1 VQEGSRST
9 SRLLSWQQV
18 SAWPVI
24 ILSFAY
30 IGVYIAP
37 IYWYPLRPGLV
48 TTLRVAEYVIWAV
61 FIIDYAVQL
70 SLAVNKRQFLRK
82 EWLTLLFVVFPFFRP
97 VRAVRGVL
105 FIRQASTKKKA
116 FVRSLPAILG
126 VMAVLLVVIAG
137 AAVLNAER
145 FAPHATITTPSDALW
160 WAVTAITTS
169 GGGNLAPVTNEG
181 RLVAAFLLVFGLGL
195 LTSMTGYVASWVLIQ
210 FSVARDEQATGE
222 PRTAKE
228 D

>member
-1 VQEGSRST
+1 MVKDGNLT
-9 SRLLSWQQV
+9 VTRLVWWQQL

-30 IGVYIAP
+30 IGVYIGP

-48 TTLRVAEYVIWAV
+48 ATLHVAEYVIWAV
-61 FIIDYAVQL
+61 FIVDYGVQL
-70 SLAVNKRQFLRK
+70 FLAADRRQFLRK

-97 VRAVRGVL
+97 VRAVRGLL
-105 FIRQASTKKKA
+105 FIRQASTKKKSL
-116 FVRSLPAILG
+116 VRSLPTILG

-169 GGGNLAPVTNEG
+169 GGGNLAPTTNEG
-181 RLVAAFLLVFGLGL
+181 RIIAAFLLIFGLGL
-195 LTSMTGYVASWVLIQ
+195 LTSMTGYVASWVLTQ
-210 FSVARDEQATGE
+210 FSAAREEQTPTE
-222 PRTAKE
+222 STPV